1 MPRYPERPNKPNHL
15 LSAMR
20 PFGFPP
26 LSAHHKVRHC
36 LPMPRHAQRG
46 AERARRPGSARG
58 GGTPPGA
65 ARQSRG
71 GRATP
76 RGRRRDRGVRGAGG
90 AGRGVRPRRVAV
102 SLAAP
107 GWLAFVAAESAI
119 LVFDGGSWQDLA
131 GYAQRLDNLPR
142 LGVGTTADAPNRL
155 AAKLNAALFTAL
167 SAAEGGTGDLR
178 FVLNKEAPGSVLAQ
192 LYQSGYA
199 GRAETGLI
207 GDDDFRIRVSADGA
221 TWRDALR
228 VDHATGVVSFDR
240 AAGAGGLRNL
250 LINADGAVNQ
260 RVFAGGNLAQGAYGY
275 DRWKAGPGGCSIV
288 RAADDTFTL
297 TGPLVQVIEN
307 PRLAGE
313 VVTVSVENPTG
324 PLTVA
329 VEGVTGTIAAG
340 SGRRGVSLAVPS
352 SATGHV
358 GLTLTGSGV
367 SFARPVLNR
376 GPALEPFER
385 LPSGLALMQC
395 QRFYAKTFPL
405 ATAPAFDAGLTG
417 ALFSY
422 AIVSNGIPSV
432 RWQFPVPM
440 RAAPTLTFYNPLAN
454 NAQWSAGG
462 ANALAGPNSISA
474 DSARIGTATVPT
486 LNSATF
492 TTIHVVAQAEL

>member
-1 MPRYPERPNKPNHL
+1 MPLTPNLALPLIAAAQAQKHVTHNEA
-15 LSAMR
+15 LSA
-20 PFGFPP
+20 
-26 LSAHHKVRHC
+26 LDALVQ
-36 LPMPRHAQRG
+36 LAV
-46 AERARRPGSARG
+46 AERRPAPPGSPAEGERHLVAAG
-58 GGTPPGA
+58 ATGTFAGQEGRIAVFDVGA
-65 ARQSRG
+65 WRFLSP
-71 GRATP
+71 RA
-76 RGRRRDRGVRGAGG
+76 
-90 AGRGVRPRRVAV
+90 
-102 SLAAP
+102 

-228 VDHATGVVSFDR
+228 VDHATGVVSFPTG